1 MLEKIDESRVALS
14 QATGRA
20 RKSQLGQFFTPPSV
34 AQFMAGLF
42 TRDSSRTCHLLDAG
56 AGIGSLSAAF
66 LMRCGSNDLSFEEVL
81 VDAFEIDQHL
91 HHDLLANLNE
101 CGRLAAA
108 QGVKVESTV
117 RGDDFIYTAVQTLG
131 GYMFAATLPKYSHAI
146 LNPPY
151 RKIRS
156 DSGYRAALR
165 TIGIETV
172 NMYSAFVALAVS
184 LLDTSQGQLVA
195 IIPRSFC
202 NGPYY
207 RPFRDYILSH
217 AQLSH
222 VHLFNSR
229 DMAFKDD
236 DVLQE
241 NVIVKLR
248 RGVDQANVTVTTSND
263 DSFCDLVTHEWPFEQ
278 IVLPDDPARFIQ
290 IPTSSPMTSV
300 GSRATHRFTLD
311 ELGISVSTGPVVDF
325 RLKEHLRDA
334 PEVYTVPLLYPCHV
348 KGWHV
353 DWPLR
358 DGKKPNAIVC
368 NDMTRKWLY
377 PNGSYCVVRRFS
389 SKEERRR
396 IVASVIV
403 PDDFGGFQLLGL
415 ENHLNVFHGGRKGLP
430 DTLAHGLTVYLNST
444 VVDEEF
450 RRFNGHTQ
458 VNATDLRRMRYPDR
472 ASLIALGRWAMQR
485 ERHTQ
490 DDIDEQLERL

>member
-20 RKSQLGQFFTPPSV
+20 RKSQLGQFFTPACV

-42 TRDSSRTCHLLDAG
+42 TRDSSRKCHLLDAG

-66 LMRCGSNDLSFEEVL
+66 LERCAANDLGFEEVL
-81 VDAFEIDQHL
+81 VDAYEIDQHL
-91 HHDLLANLNE
+91 HHDLVVNLDE
-101 CGRLAAA
+101 CGSLVET
-108 QGVKVESTV
+108 QGVKIESTV
-117 RGDDFIYTAVQTLG
+117 HGDDFIYTAVQALG
-131 GYMFAATLPKYSHAI
+131 GYLFAETLFKYSHAI

-184 LLDTSQGQLVA
+184 LLDATRGQLVA

-207 RPFRDYILSH
+207 RPFREYILSR

-248 RGVDQANVTVTTSND
+248 RGVDQSTVTVTTSND
-263 DSFCDLVTHEWPFEQ
+263 HSFCDLVTREWPFEQ
-278 IVLPDDPARFIQ
+278 IVLPDDPEQFIQ
-290 IPTSSPMTSV
+290 IPTSSARISV
-300 GSRATHRFTLD
+300 GSKSTHRFTLD
-311 ELGISVSTGPVVDF
+311 ELSIFVSTGPVVDF
-325 RLKEHLRDA
+325 RLQEHLRDTSEA
-334 PEVYTVPLLYPCHV
+334 DTVPLLYPCHV

-396 IVASVIV
+396 IVASVIA
-403 PDDFGGFQLLGL
+403 PDDFAGFQLLGL

-458 VNATDLRRMRYPDR
+458 VNATDLRRMKYPSR
-472 ASLIALGRWAMQR
+472 KALIGLGKWAMQR
-485 ERHTQ
+485 AQHYQNE
-490 DDIDEQLERL
+490 IDEQLERL